1 MSIFVWI
8 FYVRFCLFRVVLSF
22 VFVFGISVDNVSLLL
37 NTPWLVQ

>member
-22 VFVFGISVDNVSLLL
+22 VFGISVDNVSLLL